1 MVVWR
6 SAAFRQPSTLM
17 HARAF
22 SLYVSYKYSF
32 IACCRPHQTHDVNQV
47 LAIQADSREAV
58 DGVLV
63 FSVCRSTTRTDITKC
78 FR

>member
-32 IACCRPHQTHDVNQV
+32 IACCRPHLIGDVIDV
-47 LAIQADSREAV
+47 LT
-58 DGVLV
+58 
-63 FSVCRSTTRTDITKC
+63 FRSTAERQLTGHW
-78 FR
+78 F